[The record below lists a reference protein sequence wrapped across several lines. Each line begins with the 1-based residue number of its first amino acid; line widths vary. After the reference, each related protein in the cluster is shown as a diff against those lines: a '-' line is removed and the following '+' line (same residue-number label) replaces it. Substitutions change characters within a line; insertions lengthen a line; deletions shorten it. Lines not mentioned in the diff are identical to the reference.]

1 MVHIW
6 ITFCSLK
13 SLKKKSSGHFFVG
26 IRGQNKTPQQLHM
39 RLWFL
44 PAKHTVCN
52 IYVNNSWTY
61 KKIKNCCSWSTK
73 FSAHI
78 VPSVC
83 THSKMM
89 TPHLT
94 KHKRHGVI
102 FNFIFF
108 KLNCW
113 HKLRQN
119 KRQNTSSGRTVR
131 ISRRIGSLSTVVP
144 NL

>member
-1 MVHIW
+1 MNHLLFSYFFKERKVLVIFLLELEVKTKLHNNCIW
-6 ITFCSLK
+6 DCDFYL
-13 SLKKKSSGHFFVG
+13 
-26 IRGQNKTPQQLHM
+26 QNILYVT
-39 RLWFL
+39 
-44 PAKHTVCN
+44 
-52 IYVNNSWTY
+52 YVNNSWTY

-73 FSAHI
+73 FSANI

-89 TPHLT
+89 TPNLT

-113 HKLRQN
+113 HKLGQN